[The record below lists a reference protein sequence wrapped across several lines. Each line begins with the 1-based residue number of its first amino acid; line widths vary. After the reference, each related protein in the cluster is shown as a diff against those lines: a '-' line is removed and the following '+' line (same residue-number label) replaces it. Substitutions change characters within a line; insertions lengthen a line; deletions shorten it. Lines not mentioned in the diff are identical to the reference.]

1 MTKMSPVND
10 MTVWSA
16 FIARLGAARDAVP
29 LTAARIAQL
38 PSYRSIPLPELVP
51 EIRRNFAVALRALKE
66 RRLPGPH
73 EDVTTYEQ
81 SGEQRARQG
90 VTLADMLQGWTT
102 ALEISRAGAYRWAPK
117 GENREALLLEAIEIM
132 TAWNTLGMNA
142 AAAAHRRV
150 ELQLARQEQHDLA
163 NVVRSVL
170 FGGIGGR
177 HLGHL
182 ERFGVDPARDYYAVR
197 VRPHED
203 FDLGEIERWLG
214 TCKSPAR
221 PNGLV
226 ALIDGDVAGFVAGRP
241 ADRPVPVAAGV
252 CGPRPLPA
260 IPDAFRLA
268 SRALEAAYAIGRRGL
283 VELPALGLIPSI
295 LSDEDVGTGVFDR
308 YVKPLA
314 QDGSSG
320 AIVLDTVERYLRN
333 NCQVYETAAE
343 LGVHPNTVRY
353 RVGRFEQRTGHSLK
367 HTESL
372 VEAWWALRR
381 RAIR

>member
-1 MTKMSPVND
+1 MTNTSPSAD
-10 MTVWSA
+10 MAAWSA
-16 FIARLGAARDAVP
+16 FIARIATARDAVP
-29 LTAARIAQL
+29 LTAARIAEL
-38 PSYRSIPLPELVP
+38 PSYRTIPLPELVP
-51 EIRRNFAVALRALKE
+51 EIRRNFAVALRALRE

-73 EDVTTYEQ
+73 EDVTIYEQ

-102 ALEISRAGAYRWAPK
+102 ALEISRAGAYRMAPK
-117 GENREALLLEAIEIM
+117 GEHREALLLEAIEIM

-182 ERFGVDPARDYYAVR
+182 ERFGVDPTRDYYAVR
-197 VRPHED
+197 VRPHEA
-203 FDLGEIERWLG
+203 FDLGEIEQWLG

-221 PNGLV
+221 PNGLM
-226 ALIDGDVAGFVAGRP
+226 ALIDGDVAGFVADRP
-241 ADRPVPVAAGV
+241 EDRPVPVAAGV
-252 CGPRPLPA
+252 SGPGPLPA

-268 SRALEAAYAIGRRGL
+268 SRALEAACAIGRRGL
-283 VELPALGLIPSI
+283 IELPALGLIPSI
-295 LSDEDVGTGVFDR
+295 LYDEDVGVGVFDR
-308 YVKPLA
+308 YVKPLEREGNS
-314 QDGSSG
+314 GS
-320 AIVLDTVERYLRN
+320 IVLDTVERYLRN
-333 NCQVYETAAE
+333 DCQVHETAAE
-343 LGVHPNTVRY
+343 LSVHPNTVRY
-353 RVGRFEQRTGHSLK
+353 RVGRFEQLTGSSLR

-381 RAIR
+381 RSIR